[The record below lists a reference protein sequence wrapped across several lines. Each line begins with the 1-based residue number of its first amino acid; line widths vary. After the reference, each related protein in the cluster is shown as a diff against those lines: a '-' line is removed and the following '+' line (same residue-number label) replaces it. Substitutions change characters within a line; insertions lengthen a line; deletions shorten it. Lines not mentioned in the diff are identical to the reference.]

1 MVSNYRNN
9 YKIVAVMECF
19 CPIASYVCGVLVAL
33 MKILIEN
40 CDSLHVVVKKLSNI
54 A

>member
-1 MVSNYRNN
+1 MVSNNSNN

-19 CPIASYVCGVLVAL
+19 CSIASYVCSVLVAL

-40 CDSLHVVVKKLSNI
+40 CDSLHVVVKKISNI